1 MGVDDGSLSASE
13 LLLLGSKGS
22 LATIYMWMGAV
33 VGGVQN
39 GSKVRG

>member
-22 LATIYMWMGAV
+22 LATIYIWMGAV
-33 VGGVQN
+33 VGVQN
-39 GSKVRG
+39 GSKVWG